1 LEGPFLGDGP
11 KEKCVIDKL
20 EDLILETR
28 GMSPDNNHEFIL
40 DNSNLSSASS
50 SSVRDVAVSISKHS
64 NRQKKPLSRLPFP
77 QMLGPKCLRL
87 VEVVNSVS
95 GSSRRKKMAKGDETQ
110 TQLLSDD
117 QSEEVNCVERMVGVV
132 GTQTDTEGVI
142 EAMGGE
148 VPPSGVNH
156 ILEDDMGEGGDL
168 ALNCQSGQI
177 NKLSEAEH
185 ILEIQDSLGLKFQE
199 DKAKTLGRL
208 VELED
213 RDRSKLEASK
223 ENQGFQ

>member
-1 LEGPFLGDGP
+1 
-11 KEKCVIDKL
+11 
-20 EDLILETR
+20 
-28 GMSPDNNHEFIL
+28 
-40 DNSNLSSASS
+40 
-50 SSVRDVAVSISKHS
+50 
-64 NRQKKPLSRLPFP
+64 
-77 QMLGPKCLRL
+77 
-87 VEVVNSVS
+87 
-95 GSSRRKKMAKGDETQ
+95 
-110 TQLLSDD
+110 
-117 QSEEVNCVERMVGVV
+117 
-132 GTQTDTEGVI
+132 
-142 EAMGGE
+142 
-148 VPPSGVNH
+148 
-156 ILEDDMGEGGDL
+156 MGEGGDL